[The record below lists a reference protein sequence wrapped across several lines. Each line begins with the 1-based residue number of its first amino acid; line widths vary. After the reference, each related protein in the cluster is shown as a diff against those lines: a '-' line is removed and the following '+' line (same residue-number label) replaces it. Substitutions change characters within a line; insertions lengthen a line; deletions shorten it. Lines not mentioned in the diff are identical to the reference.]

1 MDECIQSALN
11 QTYPQ
16 IEVILYDDSS
26 KDNSVQVAKKY
37 REQIKLINGKEKFE
51 FPAFNQANGINK
63 SFEVCKGEIICLL
76 DSDDYFTLDKV
87 EKVVN
92 VFKRSKCCLGSA
104 CIR

>member
-1 MDECIQSALN
+1 MHSISIKSDL
-11 QTYPQ
+11 PQ
-16 IEVILYDDSS
+16 IIVILYDDSS

-87 EKVVN
+87 EKVV
-92 VFKRSKCCLGSA
+92 SCLKK
-104 CIR
+104 